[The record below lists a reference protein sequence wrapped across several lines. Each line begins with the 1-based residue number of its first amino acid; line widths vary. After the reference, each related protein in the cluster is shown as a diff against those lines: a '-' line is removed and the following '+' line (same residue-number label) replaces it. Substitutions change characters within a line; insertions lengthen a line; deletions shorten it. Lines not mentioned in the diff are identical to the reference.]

1 MARPSNEFLMAW
13 SALTSADVAPGW
25 QAIAL
30 PSAGALQV
38 RVGRRS
44 PNNAEAVLVCF
55 PSAKLAATDKLPE
68 GQGFAVERADPDGS
82 DKLWLALTRKSDGSA
97 ELFASMACDVVGALD
112 DAVAAGS
119 DEGKLLRVFIG
130 RVGAWQEF
138 MRKGSQALSPEAEIG
153 LIGELTLLRT
163 IIEAGVPPALAV
175 ESWVGPL
182 DSIQDFKLGSG
193 ALEVKATL
201 SVAGFPARIGSLEQ
215 LDDSTRQPLFVAGAR
230 LRQTESGQNLPGFV
244 EAVRE
249 AIKGDSEAQRLLS
262 ERLLAAG
269 YIDSHSDRYPRK
281 FEPAGTRVVEVAGNF
296 PRMTSGTVPAGI
308 MKAMYQIDLDKAP
321 GDNVGAEGA
330 LKKLGVIQE

>member
-13 SALTSADVAPGW
+13 SSLTSDDAEPGW

-30 PSAGALQV
+30 PSAGPLQL
-38 RVGRRS
+38 RAGRRS
-44 PNNAEAVLVCF
+44 PDNAEAVLVCF
-55 PSAKLAATDKLPE
+55 PSETLSAADKLPE

-82 DKLWLALTRKSDGSA
+82 GKLWLALTRKSAGSP

-112 DAVAAGS
+112 DSVAAGS
-119 DEGKLLRVFIG
+119 SEGKLLRVFIG

-138 MRKGSQALSPEAEIG
+138 MRKGTQALSPEAEIG
-153 LIGELTLLRT
+153 LIGELTLLRA
-163 IIEAGVPPALAV
+163 IIEAGVAPATAI

-182 DSIQDFKLGSG
+182 DGVQDFEIGAG

-201 SVAGFPARIGSLEQ
+201 SAAGFPARIGSLEQ
-215 LDDSTRQPLFVAGAR
+215 LDDSTRQPLFVAGSR

-244 EAVRE
+244 EAMRQ
-249 AIKGDSEAQRLLS
+249 AIKGDAEAQRLLT

-269 YIDSHSDRYPRK
+269 YIDSHADRYPRK
-281 FEPAGTRVVEVAGNF
+281 FEQAGTRVVEVAGNF

-308 MKAMYQIDLDKAP
+308 MKAMYEIDLDMAP
-321 GDNVGAEGA
+321 GDDVGAEGA
-330 LKKLGVIQE
+330 LKKLGVI

>member
-13 SALTSADVAPGW
+13 SSLTSADAEPGW

-30 PSAGALQV
+30 PSAGPLQL
-38 RVGRRS
+38 RAGRRS
-44 PNNAEAVLVCF
+44 PDNAEAVLVCF
-55 PSAKLAATDKLPE
+55 PSTKLTAADKLPD

-82 DKLWLALTRKSDGSA
+82 GNLWLALTRKSAGSP

-112 DAVAAGS
+112 DAVADGS
-119 DEGKLLRVFIG
+119 NEGKLLRVFIG

-153 LIGELTLLRT
+153 LIGELTLLRA
-163 IIEAGVPPALAV
+163 IIDAGVPAALAV

-182 DSIQDFKLGSG
+182 NGIQDFELGNG

-201 SVAGFPARIGSLEQ
+201 SAAGFPAKFGSLDQ
-215 LDDSTRQPLFVAGAR
+215 LDDSTRQPLFVAGVR
-230 LRQTESGQNLPGFV
+230 LRQTEGGQNLHDVV
-244 EAVRE
+244 EAIRL
-249 AIKGDSEAQRLLS
+249 AIQGGAGAESLLV

-269 YIDSHSDRYPRK
+269 YIDAHADLYRRR
-281 FEPAGTRVVEVAGNF
+281 FEQAGTRVIEVAISF

-308 MKAMYQIDLDKAP
+308 LWATYEIDFDKAP
-321 GDNVGAEGA
+321 GDNVGVHEA
-330 LKKLGVIQE
+330 LTRLGVI